1 MNFKQQRLDVSMSEL
16 QNLQAALTN
25 CENEIVAAN
34 EEYDNVG
41 RELDEK
47 SQLGITPSEV
57 ITYNAYLHSLIK
69 KANQLQTKKMNIQSA
84 IEAKKVE
91 VVEFKTDLKGLEK
104 VKDKQYKEYQKG
116 EQKKAEQVIE
126 ELKSIDINTLSP
138 YEAMTLL
145 FNLQKRLK
153 MGICFVSHGT
163 LHLLYLTKRA
173 SIPKQKIF
181 SICLTARCM
190 KCLRLW
196 TAVRNL
202 IWI

>member
-1 MNFKQQRLDVSMSEL
+1 MAKFNFSLQKIMNFKQQRLDVSMSEL
-16 QNLQAALTN
+16 QNLQVALTN
-25 CENEIVAAN
+25 CEKEIVAAN

-126 ELKSIDINTLSP
+126 E
-138 YEAMTLL
+138 
-145 FNLQKRLK
+145 
-153 MGICFVSHGT
+153 FVVQQGV
-163 LHLLYLTKRA
+163 L
-173 SIPKQKIF
+173 
-181 SICLTARCM
+181 
-190 KCLRLW
+190 
-196 TAVRNL
+196 N
-202 IWI
+202 

>member
-1 MNFKQQRLDVSMSEL
+1 MAKFNFSLQKIMNFKQQRLDVSMSEL
-16 QNLQAALTN
+16 QNLQVALTN
-25 CENEIVAAN
+25 CENEIIATN

-116 EQKKAEQVIE
+116 EQKKAEQTIE
-126 ELKSIDINTLSP
+126 E
-138 YEAMTLL
+138 
-145 FNLQKRLK
+145 FVVQQ
-153 MGICFVSHGT
+153 GIST
-163 LHLLYLTKRA
+163 
-173 SIPKQKIF
+173 
-181 SICLTARCM
+181 
-190 KCLRLW
+190 
-196 TAVRNL
+196 
-202 IWI
+202 

>member
-16 QNLQAALTN
+16 QNLQVALTN
-25 CENEIVAAN
+25 CENEIIATN

-84 IEAKKVE
+84 IEVKKVE

-116 EQKKAEQVIE
+116 EQKKAEQTIE
-126 ELKSIDINTLSP
+126 E
-138 YEAMTLL
+138 
-145 FNLQKRLK
+145 FVVQQ
-153 MGICFVSHGT
+153 GIST
-163 LHLLYLTKRA
+163 
-173 SIPKQKIF
+173 
-181 SICLTARCM
+181 
-190 KCLRLW
+190 
-196 TAVRNL
+196 
-202 IWI
+202 

>member
-16 QNLQAALTN
+16 QNLQVALTN

-116 EQKKAEQVIE
+116 EQKKVEQTIE
-126 ELKSIDINTLSP
+126 E
-138 YEAMTLL
+138 
-145 FNLQKRLK
+145 
-153 MGICFVSHGT
+153 FVVQQGVT
-163 LHLLYLTKRA
+163 
-173 SIPKQKIF
+173 
-181 SICLTARCM
+181 
-190 KCLRLW
+190 
-196 TAVRNL
+196 N
-202 IWI
+202 